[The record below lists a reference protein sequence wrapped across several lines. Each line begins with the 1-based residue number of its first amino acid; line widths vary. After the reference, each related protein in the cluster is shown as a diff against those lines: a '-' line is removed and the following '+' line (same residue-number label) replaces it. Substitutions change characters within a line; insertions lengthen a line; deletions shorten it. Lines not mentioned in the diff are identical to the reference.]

1 MVSNLAR
8 GALLL
13 FLYFMV
19 VILGGVLILLPFQE
33 MSEIIL
39 NLNFNRISSL
49 IANLLYLSNYVL
61 VSLCL
66 IGIIESTD
74 YTPFIFDNVKRFKK
88 MGYCLFVNS
97 IIECILGYN
106 DPKHIQFIGVN
117 NGGITFP
124 MIICIISALMCF
136 VIGEV
141 FDKAIKIKEENDLT
155 V

>member
-1 MVSNLAR
+1 MVSNLAK

-13 FLYFMV
+13 FLYFML
-19 VILGGVLILLPFQE
+19 VILGGVLILLPFQQI
-33 MSEIIL
+33 SEIIL
-39 NLNFNRISSL
+39 NFNFNRISSL
-49 IANLLYLSNYVL
+49 IASLVYLYNYVL

-88 MGYCLFVNS
+88 MGYCLFVNA

-106 DPKHIQFIGVN
+106 DPKHMHLIGVG